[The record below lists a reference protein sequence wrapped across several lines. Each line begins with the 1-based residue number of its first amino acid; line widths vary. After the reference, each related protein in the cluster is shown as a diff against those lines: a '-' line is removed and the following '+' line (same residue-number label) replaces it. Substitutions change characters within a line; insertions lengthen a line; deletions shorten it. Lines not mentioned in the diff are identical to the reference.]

1 MIIDSMM
8 FIDDIFCELFNAHN
22 KELRLLRHEFRQFGV
37 DVLRPVWDEI
47 GGFGDGNNL
56 HEKNT
61 EITILRPLLLSA
73 LVRFDDDEVTQA
85 GSKLMTDLLSKNGGS
100 FKMDDDGYIDCF
112 DHIDQNILEQLMEAA
127 LSNQNDASD
136 DEIVFEELIAIYP
149 TANNEIQSMILG
161 SIGAVY
167 KNEELLQ
174 SAVQFVLSHKVRL
187 NVKGHGMAS
196 LRRCYGREQVWNDL
210 LRRSHGAPRQVG
222 MASTFAKQSV
232 YNLVYSFYFGT
243 HHGMVLRLPESK
255 ERIIKSVLEK
265 VALNIKF
272 LKSNKWKMSKW
283 IKNYMESKKEKNAAA
298 LIEEENDEMY
308 DDDEAN
314 ANGHAMHDL
323 RRKKRRF
330 KKQINGVGMHTK
342 TLSPKQSLMLMITLF
357 FVIIASCL
365 IALWL
370 YSLHKNTLI
379 I

>member
-1 MIIDSMM
+1 M
-8 FIDDIFCELFNAHN
+8 
-22 KELRLLRHEFRQFGV
+22 G
-37 DVLRPVWDEI
+37 
-47 GGFGDGNNL
+47 
-56 HEKNT
+56 
-61 EITILRPLLLSA
+61 
-73 LVRFDDDEVTQA
+73 
-85 GSKLMTDLLSKNGGS
+85 
-100 FKMDDDGYIDCF
+100 
-112 DHIDQNILEQLMEAA
+112 
-127 LSNQNDASD
+127 
-136 DEIVFEELIAIYP
+136 
-149 TANNEIQSMILG
+149 
-161 SIGAVY
+161 
-167 KNEELLQ
+167 
-174 SAVQFVLSHKVRL
+174 VLSHKVRL

-272 LKSNKWKMSKW
+272 LKSNKFKMSKW
-283 IKNYMESKKEKNAAA
+283 IKNYMESKKEKGAAA
-298 LIEEENDEMY
+298 LMKEENDEMEY
-308 DDDEAN
+308 
-314 ANGHAMHDL
+314 DL

-330 KKQINGVGMHTK
+330 KKQINGIGRNTK

>member
-1 MIIDSMM
+1 MG
-8 FIDDIFCELFNAHN
+8 
-22 KELRLLRHEFRQFGV
+22 LRIEFREFAV
-37 DVLRPVWDEI
+37 DILKPIWTEI
-47 GGFGDGNNL
+47 GGFGEGNNL
-56 HEKNT
+56 HETNT

-73 LVRFDDDEVTQA
+73 LVRFDDREVIQSGFEILDKVLT
-85 GSKLMTDLLSKNGGS
+85 KNGGS
-100 FKMDDDGYIDCF
+100 FKLDEDGYIDCF
-112 DHIDQNILEQLMEAA
+112 DEIDQNILEQLMEAA
-127 LSNQNDASD
+127 LSNNNDAGD
-136 DEIVFEELIAIYP
+136 DETIFEELIDIY
-149 TANNEIQSMILG
+149 TASNNEIQSMILG

-174 SAVQFVLSHKVRL
+174 NAVRFVLSHKVRL

-210 LRRSHGAPRQVG
+210 LMRSHGAPRQVG

-232 YNLVYSFYFGT
+232 YNLVYSFYFGS
-243 HHGMVLRLPESK
+243 HNGMVLRLPESK

-265 VALNIKF
+265 IALNIKF
-272 LKSNKWKMSKW
+272 LKSNKFKMMKW
-283 IKNYMESKKEKNAAA
+283 IKSYIEQKKEGQGDETAAA
-298 LIEEENDEMY
+298 FMEEYDVKNDLLNE
-308 DDDEAN
+308 
-314 ANGHAMHDL
+314 NGH
-323 RRKKRRF
+323 RKHLTRKQKRY
-330 KKQINGVGMHTK
+330 KKQINGVTKRTK